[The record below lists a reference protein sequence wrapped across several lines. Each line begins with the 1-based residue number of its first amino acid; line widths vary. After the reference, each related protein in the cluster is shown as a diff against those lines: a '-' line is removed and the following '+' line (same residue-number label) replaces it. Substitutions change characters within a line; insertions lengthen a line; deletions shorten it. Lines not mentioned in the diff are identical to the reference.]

1 MKTILLTVLTS
12 ALTTLAIVWG
22 VYNYASIPVGE
33 LKFGSTIVNITG
45 TDKLK
50 DFPAAYN
57 ATVNS
62 LNATK
67 LEISDF
73 AATTSMPN
81 LAGIGTITSGTW
93 NATAIAVNRGGTGLT
108 SYTAGD
114 ILYATGATTLAK
126 LGAGADGQLL
136 TLSSGVPAWGSP
148 SIDTTLDYSWTG
160 HHIFTS
166 LFTTRASTTH
176 ATTTTL
182 SVNGLNYRFPSA
194 HGASSTVLTQDGGG
208 GLTWQGAGWDLLL
221 STTTNVAM
229 QVATSSFPSRSNLR
243 VMFQSAS
250 TTATC
255 EYEVRFNGDV
265 SSRYANRSFFNE
277 IQTTFVNSYF
287 VLMNTQPTTSPVF
300 LDFNISNASST
311 LPKYVTYSGVAGIGS
326 QIPAILRGV
335 GSYSGDSVVSSVT
348 FSCIGAGGGSF
359 LPGTNIRVYGSR
371 D

>member
-1 MKTILLTVLTS
+1 LLTVLTS
-12 ALTTLAIVWG
+12 ACTTLAIVWG

-81 LAGIGTITSGTW
+81 LAGVGTITSGTW

-126 LGAGADGQLL
+126 LGIGADGQLL
-136 TLSSGVPAWGSP
+136 TLSGGLPVWGSP
-148 SIDTTLDYSWTG
+148 TVDLTQDYSWTG
-160 HHIFTS
+160 HHIFSSLFATNASSTNATTTS
-166 LFTTRASTTH
+166 LNVSGSATVNNLSISGTCEGCSISDRYLASTTAFSVGSGSQTRPIESGAKEAVVTFGVNNGTFVQYDQVQLFKSG

-182 SVNGLNYRFPSA
+182 TYI
-194 HGASSTVLTQDGGG
+194 Q
-208 GLTWQGAGWDLLL
+208 AG
-221 STTTNVAM
+221 TGTN
-229 QVATSSFPSRSNLR
+229 F
-243 VMFQSAS
+243 
-250 TTATC
+250 
-255 EYEVRFNGDV
+255 G
-265 SSRYANRSFFNE
+265 
-277 IQTTFVNSYF
+277 
-287 VLMNTQPTTSPVF
+287 
-300 LDFNISNASST
+300 
-311 LPKYVTYSGVAGIGS
+311 TYSFHWG
-326 QIPAILRGV
+326 
-335 GSYSGDSVVSSVT
+335 SSVIT
-348 FSCIGAGGGSF
+348 ITEVADAGAAFSMVEGI
-359 LPGTNIRVYGSR
+359 IYWYK
-371 D
+371 